1 MAGNAPQSSP
11 QSSTHHSTSEPVPPE
26 SEAVGPRGSTEASGT
41 GAPET
46 AASGTGAP
54 ETGAS
59 GTEAP
64 EEDGQRSVSS
74 RTALKWSM
82 LAQGCARAGQFA
94 LGIVLARILTP
105 EDYGTY
111 TVALGLFLILLTFDD
126 LGVVKGLV
134 RWPGSFEDAAPTAR
148 TIGVLSGLVVYA
160 LAFAIAPVIAS
171 IMSAPEATP
180 VIRVLCLGVILDAAV
195 QIVPTASLQRRFR
208 QDLWVI
214 VEFTRIVVLASVT
227 LALAFAGL
235 GVWALVWGA
244 LAGQLSL
251 VVVTTVLARIPMTF
265 GWNRAVAKELLEVS
279 APYAFAGLVSAVM
292 LNIDY
297 LVLGRHSGTVEVG
310 IYLIAFNVS
319 SWPTS
324 LVGQSVRAVSIRNF
338 AELEQQGAD
347 VGRSA
352 RRGLLLLFGGALPF
366 VAVLIAMPEL
376 TIGTIYGSEWVSG
389 AHALRFLAVLA
400 IVRLVDSLSDD
411 LFFALARPG
420 WILAKNILWIGLL
433 FVGLNIGAALDDVTG
448 VAIAHALIAVLVI
461 LPLICVLLARLG
473 VWTTRLP
480 VLAGLM
486 TLLGAVACFVGW
498 LVVTH
503 LQTPQF
509 VTLVL
514 GTLSV
519 CVVFAAGLLPFRRH
533 LDIA

>member
-1 MAGNAPQSSP
+1 MSADQ
-11 QSSTHHSTSEPVPPE
+11 EPDTADTT
-26 SEAVGPRGSTEASGT
+26 AV
-41 GAPET
+41 
-46 AASGTGAP
+46 
-54 ETGAS
+54 
-59 GTEAP
+59 
-64 EEDGQRSVSS
+64 DGDGDGEPSVDS

-82 LAQGCARAGQFA
+82 LAQSCARAGQFA

-105 EDYGTY
+105 ADYGTY

-134 RWPGSFEDAAPTAR
+134 RWPGTFEEAAPTAR
-148 TIGVLSGLVVYA
+148 TIGVASGFLVYA

-171 IMSAPEATP
+171 VMSAPEATP
-180 VIRVLCLGVILDAAV
+180 VIRVLCLGVILDAAA

-227 LALAFAGL
+227 LALALSGL

-251 VVVTTVLARIPMTF
+251 VIVTTALARIPISF
-265 GWNRAVAKELLEVS
+265 GWNRDIAAELLRVS
-279 APYAFAGLVSAVM
+279 APYAFAALVSAVM

-324 LVGQSVRAVSIRNF
+324 LVGQSVRAVSIRSF
-338 AELEQQGAD
+338 AELEQKGDD

-389 AHALRFLAVLA
+389 AQALRFLALLA
-400 IVRLVDSLSDD
+400 IVRLVDSLADD
-411 LFFALARPG
+411 LFFACARPG
-420 WILAKNILWIGLL
+420 WILAKNIFWIALL

-448 VAIAHALIAVLVI
+448 VAIGHAVIAVGAI
-461 LPLICVLLARLG
+461 LPLICVLLSKLG
-473 VWTTRLP
+473 VWAWRLAL
-480 VLAGLM
+480 LAGLLS
-486 TLLGAVACFVGW
+486 LLAAFASFVGW

-514 GTLSV
+514 GTLAV
-519 CVVFAAGLLPFRRH
+519 CVVYAAGVLPFRRH
-533 LDIA
+533 LDIS